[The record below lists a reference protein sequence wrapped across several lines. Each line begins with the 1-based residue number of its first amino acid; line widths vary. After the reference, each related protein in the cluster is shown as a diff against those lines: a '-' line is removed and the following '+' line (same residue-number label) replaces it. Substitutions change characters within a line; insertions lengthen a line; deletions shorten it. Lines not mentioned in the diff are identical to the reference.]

1 MKELTERERAV
12 LHLLKE
18 GLTLQV
24 IATRLNLTRNT
35 VSGLVYRMKGAHV
48 PGAIWPA
55 NVRKSKKS
63 PPPRAARRVALAEAA
78 STASGPLT
86 LLELKRTSCRFI
98 LGDDLTFYCG
108 EVAETAPYC
117 AAHRKACYTVRQT
130 PA

>member
-24 IATRLNLTRNT
+24 IAGRLSLTRNA

-55 NVRKSKKS
+55 SVRKLKKS
-63 PPPRAARRVALAEAA
+63 PPPRAVRRADPQAAR
-78 STASGPLT
+78 TARGPLT
-86 LLELKRTSCRFI
+86 LLELKRNSCRFI

-108 EVAETAPYC
+108 EEAEVAPYC
-117 AAHRKACYTVRQT
+117 TKHRAVCYTARQT